1 MIIHEIEITLIEKKL
16 RKTINQYFFKKN
28 NVER

>member
-1 MIIHEIEITLIEKKL
+1 MIVDEIEITLIEKKL